1 MAKILV
7 ADDEEIMRDLVVDS
21 LEMLGHKCK
30 GVRDGADGIAELD
43 EFQPDLIL
51 SDFKMPGMT
60 GVQFLAEVKR
70 RRPNTGFIIM
80 TAYGT
85 IENAVDAMKLG
96 ASDFLEKPFQP
107 ENLELAVARV
117 LENLSLK
124 SENQELKKQLA
135 QRHSFVGG
143 QSDGFQKLDH
153 LMDEVSPSNA
163 TVLILGESGVGKEV
177 LARNIHLRSLRSTGP
192 FVKINCAALP
202 DSLIESELFG
212 YEKGS
217 FTGALKTK
225 KGKFEM
231 AHKGT
236 LLLDE
241 IGEMPLAA
249 QAKLLRVLQE
259 REVTRIGGDEEISVD
274 VRVICTTNRN
284 LEEEVK
290 EGRFREDLYYRLN
303 VIPVEIPPLRE
314 RGADLP
320 NLVQHFIDKFNNEY
334 NYSVSGIESNALDWI
349 LNQEWPGNIRQ
360 LENTIER
367 SMVFSKTGLISLDK
381 LGAKTQVT
389 NPAQGS
395 DADTIKPGMTIAQ
408 MEQNLILKTLEHCE
422 WNKAQAAEMLDISI
436 RTLRNKL
443 HEYGEFRYE
452 RERKCGEDAST
463 DENEE
468 D

>member
-7 ADDEEIMRDLVVDS
+7 ADDEQIMRDLVVDS
-21 LEMLGHKCK
+21 LELIGHECK
-30 GVRDGADGIAELD
+30 GVRDGADGIAEL
-43 EFQPDLIL
+43 ETFQPDLIL

-70 RRPNTGFIIM
+70 RRPQTGFIIM

-85 IENAVDAMKLG
+85 IDNAVDAMKLG

-107 ENLELAVARV
+107 EVLELAVARV
-117 LENLSLK
+117 LENITLK
-124 SENQELKKQLA
+124 TENQELRKQLA
-135 QRHSFVGG
+135 GRHRFVGG
-143 QSDGFQKLDH
+143 NSEGFVKLDK
-153 LMDEVSPSNA
+153 LMDEVAPSNA

-177 LARNIHLRSLRSTGP
+177 LARNIHLRSLRASGA

-259 REVTRIGGDEEISVD
+259 REVTRIGGDEEIAVD

-284 LEEEVK
+284 LETEVK

-314 RGADLP
+314 RKDDLA
-320 NLVQHFIDKFNNEY
+320 NLVQYFIDKFNNEY
-334 NYSVSGIESNALDWI
+334 NYTVEGIQAEALTWI
-349 LNQEWPGNIRQ
+349 QSQEWPGNIRQ

-367 SMVFSKTGLISLDK
+367 AMVFTKDGWITPEK
-381 LGAKTQVT
+381 LGAQT
-389 NPAQGS
+389 NSITPIQTS
-395 DADTIKPGMTIAQ
+395 DADQIRPGLTIAS
-408 MEQNLILKTLEHCE
+408 MEQNLILKTLEFCE

-452 RERKCGEDAST
+452 RERKGGEDALS

-468 D
+468 N

>member
-21 LEMLGHKCK
+21 LEMMGHQCK

-43 EFQPDLIL
+43 LFQPDLIM

-60 GVQFLAEVKR
+60 GVQFLAEVRR
-70 RRPNTGFIIM
+70 RRPQCGFIIM

-107 ENLELAVARV
+107 EALELAVARV
-117 LENLSLK
+117 LENLSLR

-135 QRHSFVGG
+135 GRHCFVGG
-143 QSDGFQKLDH
+143 QSDAFQKLDQ
-153 LMDEVSPSNA
+153 LMDEVAPSSA

-177 LARNIHLRSLRSTGP
+177 LARNIHLRSLRSSGP

-274 VRVICTTNRN
+274 VRIICTTNRN
-284 LEEEVK
+284 LADEVK

-303 VIPVEIPPLRE
+303 VIPVEIAPLRK
-314 RGADLP
+314 RSADLP
-320 NLVQHFIDKFNNEY
+320 NLVQHFIEKFNNEY
-334 NYSVSGIESNALDWI
+334 NYSVVGIEQNAMEWI
-349 LNQEWPGNIRQ
+349 QAEEWPGNIRQ
-360 LENTIER
+360 LENTVER
-367 SMVFSKTGLISLDK
+367 AMVFTKTGLISLDK
-381 LGAKTQVT
+381 LGVPSSSA
-389 NPAQGS
+389 PLAQG
-395 DADTIKPGMTIAQ
+395 DENDTIKAGMTIAQ

-422 WNKAQAAEMLDISI
+422 WNKAKAAEMLDISI

-452 RERKCGEDAST
+452 RERKGFEDENNP
-463 DENEE
+463 ENEE

>member
-7 ADDEEIMRDLVVDS
+7 ADDEQIMRDLVVDS
-21 LEMLGHKCK
+21 LEMIGHECK
-30 GVRDGADGIAELD
+30 GVRDGADGIALLES
-43 EFQPDLIL
+43 FQPDLIL

-70 RRPNTGFIIM
+70 RRPGTGFIIM

-85 IENAVDAMKLG
+85 IESAVEAMKIG

-107 ENLELAVARV
+107 EVLELAVARV
-117 LENLSLK
+117 LENIHLRQ
-124 SENQELKKQLA
+124 ENQELRKQLA
-135 QRHSFVGG
+135 LKHNFVGG
-143 QSDGFQKLDH
+143 LSDGYQKLDH
-153 LMDEVSPSNA
+153 LMDEVAPSNA

-177 LARNIHLRSLRSTGP
+177 LARNIHGRSLRANAS
-192 FVKINCAALP
+192 FVKINCAAMP
-202 DSLIESELFG
+202 DNLIESELFG

-217 FTGALKTK
+217 FTGAMKTK

-259 REVTRIGGDEEISVD
+259 REVTRIGGDEEIAVD

-284 LEEEVK
+284 LEVEVK
-290 EGRFREDLYYRLN
+290 EGRFREDLFYRLN
-303 VIPVEIPPLRE
+303 VIPVEIPPLRQRKE
-314 RGADLP
+314 DLA
-320 NLVQHFIDKFNNEY
+320 NLVQYFIEKFNNEY
-334 NYSVSGIESNALDWI
+334 NYSVEGIQEEAIDWVRT
-349 LNQEWPGNIRQ
+349 QDWPGNIRQ

-367 SMVFSKTGLISLDK
+367 AMVFTKSGLITLEK
-381 LGAKTQVT
+381 LGVQVAPQSVDQST
-389 NPAQGS
+389 EELGEH
-395 DADTIKPGMTIAQ
+395 IRPGMTIAQ
-408 MEQNLILKTLEHCE
+408 MEQSLILKTLEYCE
-422 WNKAQAAEMLDISI
+422 WNKAVAAEMLNISI

-452 RERKCGEDAST
+452 RERKADDENP
-463 DENEE
+463 ENEE